1 LIADVSSSLLSPQA
15 VCVAF
20 LHPVQSFVWLG
31 EFTQQEA
38 DAFLDARE
46 LRGRPRVT
54 PEERHEV
61 YSRVGTRAAT
71 LKKLAKVPAA
81 TERKGT
87 PADWLCDKMAVGV
100 TLQVKNI
107 LNPLLEPKRYSER
120 VRLLQDLLDGK
131 STHRSHA
138 CIGRCGV
145 AVKRALALIC
155 TVFVDPRP
163 PPLPPPPHTHCAL
176 G

>member
-1 LIADVSSSLLSPQA
+1 M
-15 VCVAF
+15 
-20 LHPVQSFVWLG
+20 QSFVWLG

>member
-1 LIADVSSSLLSPQA
+1 
-15 VCVAF
+15 
-20 LHPVQSFVWLG
+20 VQSFVWLG
-31 EFTQQEA
+31 DFTQQEA

-61 YSRVGTRAAT
+61 YRRVGTRAAT

-87 PADWLCDKMAVGV
+87 TADWLCDKMAVGV
-100 TLQVKNI
+100 ETQVTNFLKPV
-107 LNPLLEPKRYSER
+107 LDPASHPER
-120 VRLLQDLLDGK
+120 VRLVQDLLDGK

-145 AVKRALALIC
+145 AVKHALALMVPC
-155 TVFVDPRP
+155 SLTQG
-163 PPLPPPPHTHCAL
+163 PPLSPPPPTAHL
-176 G
+176 GRPPLLRLV